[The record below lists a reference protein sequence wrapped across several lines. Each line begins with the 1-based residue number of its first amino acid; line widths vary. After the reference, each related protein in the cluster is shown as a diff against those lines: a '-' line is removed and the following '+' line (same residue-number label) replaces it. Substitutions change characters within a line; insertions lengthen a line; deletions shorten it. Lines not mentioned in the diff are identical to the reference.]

1 MNTLTQSQVKT
12 QLTALVVSAL
22 AMMAVTSCAPQNN
35 KSLSANAFIEMK
47 HQSAIIGGEASKS
60 EFQKQNGI
68 VQLIIFTSQGE
79 ATCTGTLIARDIILT
94 AAHCVEGDEL
104 LGVDVLFGLDDVN
117 TSEENIIGAKSGA
130 IHPDYFPTDDVTEI
144 WNDIALLKLEKDAPA
159 DFQVSRIPLTSNEIH
174 LDQKSKLTLSG
185 FGITSA
191 IINKIG
197 KNSKG
202 KDIIIELP
210 QEGGGSLREVHQI
223 PVVGVSS
230 DLKEITLDQR
240 SLRGACHGDSGG
252 PALFLQD
259 DGTYIQVG
267 VTSRGTENLGNCNKG
282 VVYTGVAGYLDWI
295 QATIEKLNTEDV
307 NIPEPIK
314 PLELPVVAESALN

>member
-1 MNTLTQSQVKT
+1 MNTITSSQAQTPFKS
-12 QLTALVVSAL
+12 LVISAL
-22 AMMAVTSCAPQNN
+22 ALMLVTACAPEN
-35 KSLSANAFIEMK
+35 KNTQSVQDNFEFYNP
-47 HQSAIIGGEASKS
+47 SAIIGGVASKS

-130 IHPDYFPTDDVTEI
+130 IHPNYNPTDDVTEI
-144 WNDIALLKLEKDAPA
+144 WNDIALIKLEKDAPA
-159 DFQVSRIPLTSNEIH
+159 DFQLSRIPLTSNEIH

-210 QEGGGSLREVHQI
+210 QEGGGSLREVHEI
-223 PVVGVSS
+223 PVVGVSL

-252 PALFLQD
+252 PALLLQD

-267 VTSRGTENLGNCNKG
+267 VTSRGTEHLGNCNKG
-282 VVYTGVAGYLDWI
+282 VVYTGVSGYLDWI
-295 QATIEKLNTEDV
+295 QTTIEKLNTEDV

-314 PLELPVVAESALN
+314 AQSAL